1 MLSTGILLYSLAL
14 AVGLVMVAGAIYSL
28 LRSFTPGSQ
37 KRPQG
42 ATSRLITRGSV
53 YSLGLGL
60 AVTGAVGLIA
70 RLLLHTTPSA
80 GFIVA
85 AAAGLVVGLI
95 ALFLLVYWPSRGR
108 AEEVALHVD
117 ATGRQ
122 AHVVITI
129 PANGLGE
136 ITFPDGREH
145 LNLGARSASGLA
157 IPAGTSVV
165 IRQVNRRIAVVA
177 PADDSLPEA
186 DMNLP
191 PDDPSN

>member
-1 MLSTGILLYSLAL
+1 MVSTGIFLYSLTL
-14 AVGLVMVAGAIYSL
+14 MVGLVMVAGAIYSL

-37 KRPQG
+37 KRPQ
-42 ATSRLITRGSV
+42 AAPTRLITRGSV

-60 AVTGAVGLIA
+60 AVTGVVGLIA
-70 RLLLHTTPSA
+70 RLILRTTPTT
-80 GFIVA
+80 GLIA
-85 AAAGLVVGLI
+85 AAVAGLVVGLI

-122 AHVVITI
+122 ARVVITI

-145 LNLGARSASGLA
+145 LNLGARSAGGLT
-157 IPAGTSVV
+157 IPAGTTVI
-165 IRQVNRRIAVVA
+165 IRQVNRRVAVVA
-177 PADDSLPEA
+177 PADESPADS
-186 DMNLP
+186 
-191 PDDPSN
+191 